1 VTILTR
7 RSASYWYSGTWSS
20 RVRVWFGDQ
29 LTMPALETRVSLL
42 ASVGTGP
49 RGTLPSSQ
57 SGVKVPRPGVLVT
70 ALKQKSKVKVTFMRL
85 WELVGESGQVTVH
98 LPPGSPARIARP
110 VDLRGNSQ
118 ATNCCPKRL
127 IRVRAQLHCPVFIRT
142 GIDSHVAIVVSLCAD
157 GKIEDL
163 TNVA

>member
-1 VTILTR
+1 
-7 RSASYWYSGTWSS
+7 
-20 RVRVWFGDQ
+20 
-29 LTMPALETRVSLL
+29 MPESETRVSLL

-49 RGTLPSSQ
+49 RATLPSSQ

-85 WELVGESGQVTVH
+85 WELVGESGKVTVH
-98 LPPGSPARIARP
+98 LPAGSPARIARP

-118 ATNCCPKRL
+118 ATNCSPKRL
-127 IRVRAQLHCPVFIRT
+127 IRVRAAALPRLHSNWNRF
-142 GIDSHVAIVVSLCAD
+142 DVAIVVPLRAD

>member
-7 RSASYWYSGTWSS
+7 RSASCWYSGTWSS

-29 LTMPALETRVSLL
+29 LTVPALETRVSLL

-57 SGVKVPRPGVLVT
+57 SGVKVPRLGGT

-85 WELVGESGQVTVH
+85 WELVGESGKVTVH
-98 LPPGSPARIARP
+98 LPAGSPARIARP
-110 VDLRGNSQ
+110 VGLRGNSQ
-118 ATNCCPKRL
+118 ATNCSPKRL